1 MTWTTPHNT
10 NPMDFEN
17 ESQDIKFNRGL
28 DLFMESVLK
37 PDSKLRECAH
47 NQKCY
52 TELMYVRSYVLDY
65 LKTLR
70 RDD

>member
-1 MTWTTPHNT
+1 MN
-10 NPMDFEN
+10 FEN
-17 ESQDIKFNRGL
+17 ESEDIKLNRGL
-28 DLFMESVLK
+28 DLFIESVLK